1 MRYSGKEEDVS
12 EGVMINDVQIV
23 DLFCSGSDEAVRAV
37 QEKYG
42 TQLLRLARNILTDER
57 DAEECLNDT
66 LLNAWKT
73 VPLAK
78 PDNLKAYL
86 MRSIRN
92 LAFERLRSNRAKK
105 RGGDVILTSYE
116 ELSECIPD
124 NRTEE
129 PADNEGL
136 KEQLEAFLSGL
147 TPEKRTIFLR
157 RFWYSYSVAEIAE
170 QMGKDEKY
178 ISNHLYNLKK
188 KLRKH
193 LKRKERWL

>member
-1 MRYSGKEEDVS
+1 MSLE
-12 EGVMINDVQIV
+12 VMIEDVQIV
-23 DLFCSGSDEAVRAV
+23 ALFCNGSDEAVEAV
-37 QEKYG
+37 QKKYG
-42 TQLLRLARNILTDER
+42 TQMLRLARNILTDER

-66 LLNAWKT
+66 LLNAWKS

-105 RGGDVILTSYE
+105 RGGDVTITSYE

-124 NRTEE
+124 NRTSET
-129 PADNEGL
+129 ADSEGL
-136 KEQLEAFLSGL
+136 KEQLDAFLNGL
-147 TPEKRTIFLR
+147 SAEKRTIFLR

-170 QMGKDEKY
+170 QMGRDEKY
-178 ISNHLYNLKK
+178 ISNHLYILKK
-188 KLRKH
+188 KLKKQ

>member
-1 MRYSGKEEDVS
+1 MSEE
-12 EGVMINDVQIV
+12 VMIDDIRIIS
-23 DLFCSGSDEAVRAV
+23 LFCNGSDEAVSAV
-37 QEKYG
+37 QKKYG

-66 LLNAWKT
+66 LLNAWKS

-105 RGGDVILTSYE
+105 RGGDVTLTSYE

-124 NRTEE
+124 NRTAEL
-129 PADNEGL
+129 ADSEGL
-136 KEQLEAFLSGL
+136 KEQLETFLNGL
-147 TPEKRTIFLR
+147 SAEKRTIFLR

-178 ISNHLYNLKK
+178 ISNHLYILKNKLKK
-188 KLRKH
+188 Q
-193 LKRKERWL
+193 LKRKERRL

>member
-92 LAFERLRSNRAKK
+92 LAFERLRSNHAKK

-170 QMGKDEKY
+170 QMEKDEKY
-178 ISNHLYNLKK
+178 ISNHLYSLKK

>member
-1 MRYSGKEEDVS
+1 MSLE
-12 EGVMINDVQIV
+12 VMTNDIRIV
-23 DLFCSGSDEAVRAV
+23 NLFSNGSDEAVEAV
-37 QEKYG
+37 QKKYG
-42 TQLLRLARNILTDER
+42 TQLLRLARNILRDER

-66 LLNAWKT
+66 LLNAWKS

-105 RGGDVILTSYE
+105 RGGDVTVTSYE

-124 NRTEE
+124 NRTAE
-129 PADNEGL
+129 PADDEGL
-136 KEQLEAFLSGL
+136 REQLESFLDSL
-147 TPEKRTIFLR
+147 SPEKRTIFLR

-170 QMGKDEKY
+170 QMGKEEKY
-178 ISNHLYNLKK
+178 ISNHLYIMKK
-188 KLRKH
+188 KLKKH
-193 LKRKERWL
+193 LKRKD

>member
-1 MRYSGKEEDVS
+1 MSEE
-12 EGVMINDVQIV
+12 VMIDDIRIIS
-23 DLFCSGSDEAVRAV
+23 LFCNGSDEAVSAV
-37 QEKYG
+37 QKKYG

-66 LLNAWKT
+66 LLNAWKS

-105 RGGDVILTSYE
+105 RGGDVTLTSYE

-124 NRTEE
+124 NRTAE
-129 PADNEGL
+129 PADSEGL
-136 KEQLEAFLSGL
+136 KEQLETFLNGL
-147 TPEKRTIFLR
+147 SAEKRTIFLR

>member
-1 MRYSGKEEDVS
+1 MSLE
-12 EGVMINDVQIV
+12 VMIEDVQIV
-23 DLFCSGSDEAVRAV
+23 ALFCNGSDEAVEAV
-37 QEKYG
+37 QKKYG
-42 TQLLRLARNILTDER
+42 TKMLRLARNILTDER

-66 LLNAWKT
+66 LLNAWKS

-105 RGGDVILTSYE
+105 RGGDVTLTSYE

-124 NRTEE
+124 NRTAE

-136 KEQLEAFLSGL
+136 KEQLDAFLNGL
-147 TPEKRTIFLR
+147 SAEKRTIFLR

-178 ISNHLYNLKK
+178 ISNHLYILKK
-188 KLRKH
+188 KLKKQ

>member
-1 MRYSGKEEDVS
+1 MSLE
-12 EGVMINDVQIV
+12 VMLDDIQIV
-23 DLFCSGSDEAVRAV
+23 ALFCNGSDEAVEAV
-37 QEKYG
+37 QKKYG
-42 TQLLRLARNILTDER
+42 TQMLRLARNILTDER

-66 LLNAWKT
+66 LLNAWKS

-105 RGGDVILTSYE
+105 RGGDVTVTSYE

-124 NRTEE
+124 NRTAE

-136 KEQLEAFLSGL
+136 KEQLDAFLNGL
-147 TPEKRTIFLR
+147 SAEKRTIFLR

-178 ISNHLYNLKK
+178 ISNHLYILKK
-188 KLRKH
+188 KLKKQ

>member
-1 MRYSGKEEDVS
+1 MSEEIIMDD
-12 EGVMINDVQIV
+12 IQIV
-23 DLFCSGSDEAVRAV
+23 KLFCNGSDAAVEAV
-37 QEKYG
+37 EKKYG
-42 TQLLRLARNILTDER
+42 TQLLHLARNILSDER

-66 LLNAWKT
+66 YLNAWKC

-92 LAFERLRSNRAKK
+92 LAFERLRSNRAQK
-105 RGGDVILTSYE
+105 RGGDVTLTSYE

-124 NRTEE
+124 NRTAE

-136 KEQLEAFLSGL
+136 KEQLESFLDGL
-147 TPEKRTIFLR
+147 STEKRTIFLK
-157 RFWYSYSVAEIAE
+157 RFWYSYSVSEIAV
-170 QMGKDEKY
+170 QMGREEKY
-178 ISNHLYNLKK
+178 ISNHLYILKK

-193 LKRKERWL
+193 LKRKG

>member
-1 MRYSGKEEDVS
+1 MIFSGKEEDVP
-12 EGVMINDVQIV
+12 EEIMINDTQIV
-23 DLFCSGSDEAVRAV
+23 ELFFNGSDEAVTAV
-37 QEKYG
+37 QKKYG
-42 TQLLRLARNILTDER
+42 TQMLRLARNILTDER
-57 DAEECLNDT
+57 DAEECLNDA
-66 LLNAWKT
+66 LLNACKS

-105 RGGDVILTSYE
+105 RGGDVTLTSYE

-124 NRTEE
+124 SRSTE
-129 PADNEGL
+129 PADTEGL
-136 KEQLEAFLSGL
+136 KEQLEAFLAGL
-147 TPEKRTIFLR
+147 SAEKRTIFLR

-188 KLRKH
+188 KLKKH
-193 LKRKERWL
+193 LKRKE

>member
-1 MRYSGKEEDVS
+1 MRFSGKEEDVP
-12 EGVMINDVQIV
+12 EEIMINDTQIV
-23 DLFCSGSDEAVRAV
+23 DLFCNGSDEAVNAV
-37 QEKYG
+37 QKKYG
-42 TQLLRLARNILTDER
+42 TQMLRLARNILTDER
-57 DAEECLNDT
+57 DAEECLNDA
-66 LLNAWKT
+66 LLNACKS

-124 NRTEE
+124 SRSAE
-129 PADNEGL
+129 PADTEGL
-136 KEQLEAFLSGL
+136 KEQLEAFLNGL
-147 TPEKRTIFLR
+147 SAEKRTIFLR

-188 KLRKH
+188 KLKKH
-193 LKRKERWL
+193 LKRKG

>member
-1 MRYSGKEEDVS
+1 
-12 EGVMINDVQIV
+12 MIDDIRIIS
-23 DLFCSGSDEAVRAV
+23 LFCNGSDEAVSAV
-37 QEKYG
+37 QKKYG

-105 RGGDVILTSYE
+105 RGGDVTTTSYE

-136 KEQLEAFLSGL
+136 KEQLEEFLSGL

>member
-1 MRYSGKEEDVS
+1 MPEEI
-12 EGVMINDVQIV
+12 MINDTRIV
-23 DLFCSGSDEAVRAV
+23 DLFCNGSDEAVNAV
-37 QEKYG
+37 QKKYG
-42 TQLLRLARNILTDER
+42 TQMLRLARNILTDER
-57 DAEECLNDT
+57 DAEECLNDA
-66 LLNAWKT
+66 LLNACKS

-86 MRSIRN
+86 IRN

-124 NRTEE
+124 SRSAE
-129 PADNEGL
+129 PADAEGL
-136 KEQLEAFLSGL
+136 KEQLEAVLAGLSA
-147 TPEKRTIFLR
+147 EKRTIFLR

-178 ISNHLYNLKK
+178 ISNHLYILKK

>member
-1 MRYSGKEEDVS
+1 MSLE
-12 EGVMINDVQIV
+12 VMLDDIQIV
-23 DLFCSGSDEAVRAV
+23 ALFCNGSDEAVEAV
-37 QEKYG
+37 QKKYG
-42 TQLLRLARNILTDER
+42 TQMLRLARNILTDER

-66 LLNAWKT
+66 LLNAWKS

-105 RGGDVILTSYE
+105 RGGDVTLTSYE

-124 NRTEE
+124 NRTAE

-136 KEQLEAFLSGL
+136 KEQLDAFLNGL
-147 TPEKRTIFLR
+147 SAEKRTIFLR

-170 QMGKDEKY
+170 QMGRDEKY
-178 ISNHLYNLKK
+178 ISNHLYILKK
-188 KLRKH
+188 KLKKQ